1 MPRLSIEKTFKRRN
15 RAFKFLFSVLL
26 SALLVFAGNNSL
38 IPAFARE
45 VNSQAPPTSISLTQG
60 VQKNVLSNGM
70 TVLTKEVHTAPVVS
84 VQVWYK
90 IGSRDEAPGV
100 NGIAHQLEH
109 MLFKGT
115 KTRPIQFGRL
125 FSALGSESN
134 AFTSY
139 DMTAYYGTVERNKLN
154 ALLELEADRMQNS
167 TIDAEKL
174 ESEKRVVISELQ
186 GYENSPGY
194 RLSRAVK
201 RASFPDHPYG
211 LTVGGTKA
219 DVEKF
224 TVEQVTS
231 YYRNYYSPK
240 NATLIVV
247 GDFETEPTLKTVK
260 DLFGK
265 VPNVEGERGSTG
277 DKPQKSTLDSRPST
291 SKPIV
296 LKEPG
301 SASLFQAIYPAPDIL
316 HPDVAALDVMNFI
329 LTQGRSSRLYQAL
342 VESGLTSDVDGGA
355 ANLMAGGW
363 YELDATAVPGKE
375 LAEID
380 RTVLKE
386 IANLQAKGVTS
397 EEVKRAQA
405 QVKSIVI
412 LSSRDIA
419 SQARQLGNDFITTG
433 DYRFT
438 DRYLAAVQKVKA
450 ADVQR
455 VAKTYLPE
463 SKRTV
468 GFFEPTQITGKPG
481 GEGKAPTQTTEGF
494 NAGPPVDP
502 AEVAKYLPKFDSET
516 SSPTQALPEEI
527 GLANGLKVLL
537 LPDRSSPT
545 VALAGYIK
553 AGTEFDSTAKAGLA
567 SLTADNLMNGTE
579 TKDAL
584 TIAKTLADRGAGLS
598 FSANREGVVVSGKA
612 LSADLPIVVEVLA
625 DVAQNATF
633 PENEFELSRGRALTG
648 LKVELDDPRRL
659 GRRVFQQAVYPKN
672 HPFYNF
678 PTQESLKAITREDLV
693 KFCQQYYQPQN
704 TTLAI
709 VGDFDPKEV
718 RSLLKTQLETWKNAG
733 KATVPN
739 YPTVK
744 LPEKIVQLNPALPGK
759 TQSVTYI
766 GYYGIKRTDPN
777 FYRALVL
784 NDVLGGGTLSSRLG
798 TKLRDEQGLTYGVY
812 SVFAAGRYEGP
823 FFISMQTA
831 PQDAQKAIASAIGV
845 LKEVRDRGLTV
856 EEIDSAKA
864 SLASGFN
871 VGLADPDNL
880 VSQIL
885 LDRVYGLS
893 KEEIRNFTSKIQAVT
908 PEQVNQAAKELLHPD
923 RLVVVTAGPPV

>member
-1 MPRLSIEKTFKRRN
+1 MPRLSIEKTFKRQN
-15 RAFKFLFSVLL
+15 RALKFLFSLFL
-26 SALLVFAGNNSL
+26 SALLVLGGNSSL

-70 TVLTKEVHTAPVVS
+70 TVLTKEVHTAPVVT

-90 IGSRDEAPGV
+90 IGSRNEAAGV
-100 NGIAHQLEH
+100 NGIAHVLEH

-115 KTRPIQFGRL
+115 KSRPIQFGRL

-194 RLSRAVK
+194 RLNRAVQG
-201 RASFPDHPYG
+201 AAFPRHPYG

-240 NATLIVV
+240 NATLILV
-247 GDFETEPTLKTVK
+247 GDFDTEPTLKSVK
-260 DLFGK
+260 EMFGK
-265 VPNVEGERGSTG
+265 VPNVEGERQGEQPQKKTLDIDRST
-277 DKPQKSTLDSRPST
+277 DKPV
-291 SKPIV
+291 V

-301 SASLFQAIYPAPDIL
+301 SAALFQAVYPVPDIL

-329 LTQGRSSRLYQAL
+329 LTQGRSSRLYPGL
-342 VESGLTSDVDGGA
+342 VESGLTSGVDGGA

-363 YELDATAVPGKE
+363 YEVDATAVPGKE
-375 LAEID
+375 LTEID

-386 IANLQAKGVTS
+386 IAKLQAEGVTS

-405 QVKSIVI
+405 QLKSISI
-412 LSSRDIA
+412 LSNRDIT
-419 SQARQLGNDFITTG
+419 SQARQLGYDIITTG

-438 DRYLAAVQKVKA
+438 DRYLAAVQKVKP

-455 VAKTYLPE
+455 VAKTYLKE

-468 GFFEPTQITGKPG
+468 GFFEPTQITGKPDG
-481 GEGKAPTQTTEGF
+481 GGGASTQTTEGF

-502 AEVAKYLPKFDSET
+502 AAVAKYLPKFDSDG
-516 SSPTQALPEEI
+516 SSPTQALPEEFS
-527 GLANGLKVLL
+527 LANGLKVLL

-545 VALAGYIK
+545 VTLAGYIK
-553 AGTEFDSTAKAGLA
+553 AGTEFDSQSKAGLA
-567 SLTADNLMNGTE
+567 GLTADNLMNGTDA
-579 TKDAL
+579 KDAL

-612 LSADLPIVVEVLA
+612 LSADLPVLVEVLA
-625 DVAQNATF
+625 DVSQNATF
-633 PENEFELSRGRALTG
+633 PDKEFELSRGRALTA

-659 GRRVFQQAVYPKN
+659 GRRAFQQAVYPQN
-672 HPFYNF
+672 HPFYAF
-678 PTQESLKAITREDLV
+678 PTAESLKAITREDLV
-693 KFCQQYYQPQN
+693 KFCQQRYQPQN

-718 RSLLKTQLETWKNAG
+718 GSLLKTQLETWKNAG
-733 KATVPN
+733 KASAPN

-744 LPEKIVQLNPALPGK
+744 LPEKVVQVKSPLPGK
-759 TQSVTYI
+759 TQSVTYL
-766 GYYGIKRTDPN
+766 GYQGIKRTDPN
-777 FYRALVL
+777 FYTALVL

-798 TKLRDEQGLTYGVY
+798 TKIRDQQGLTYGIY
-812 SVFAAGRYEGP
+812 SVFSAGRHEGP

-831 PQDAQKAIASAIGV
+831 PEDAQKAIASAIAV

-856 EEIDSAKA
+856 EEINSAKA
-864 SLASGFN
+864 SLASGFT
-871 VGLADPDNL
+871 VGLADPDTL

-885 LDRVYGLS
+885 VDRVYGLS
-893 KEEIRNFTSKIQAVT
+893 KQEIRDFASKIQAVT
-908 PEQVNQAAKELLHPD
+908 PEQVNEAAKELLHPD
-923 RLVVVTAGPPV
+923 NLVVVTAGPPV